1 MTDEKRPDRARV
13 FCIGLNK
20 TATSSFHEAM
30 TILGFES
37 LHRGGPEV
45 EQKLTAAIEEKAPL
59 LKYLDPRYD
68 AFSDIGQLSRRFMML
83 YTQYPGSRFVLTVR
97 PVEQWLDSRRRHVEN
112 NIRLKAA
119 GSYDGR
125 FIVVEEEKWRR
136 EWSDHLDKVHAFFET
151 RDGLLEIDFTDGPGW
166 GPLCAFLQLP
176 QPDVQFPWA
185 NRDKRSRQ

>member
-1 MTDEKRPDRARV
+1 MTDDRRPDRPRV

-37 LHRGGPEV
+37 LHHGGPEV
-45 EQKLTAAIEEKAPL
+45 EEKLTAAIAEKAPL
-59 LKYLDPRYD
+59 LTYLDPRYD
-68 AFSDIGQLSRRFMML
+68 AFSDIGQLSRRFVML
-83 YTQYPGSRFVLTVR
+83 NTQYPGSRFVLTVR

-119 GSYDGR
+119 GNYDGR
-125 FIVVEEEKWRR
+125 FTVIDEEKWRR

-151 RDGLLEIDFTDGPGW
+151 RDSLLEIDFTCGPGW

-176 QPDVQFPWA
+176 QPDAQFPWA
-185 NRDKRSRQ
+185 NRDKRARQ